1 MKAELVS
8 TIEKLFQKFDTSNV
22 GSIGYLELKAQ
33 LTRMGVNITLIKAKE
48 IIAKA
53 DKSKTGKLN
62 YVDFEAL
69 MLPVVIQKVFA

>member
-1 MKAELVS
+1 
-8 TIEKLFQKFDTSNV
+8 
-22 GSIGYLELKAQ
+22 
-33 LTRMGVNITLIKAKE
+33 MGVNITLSKAKE
-48 IIAKA
+48 IITKA